1 MYNIM
6 ERGLM
11 MVVHSAVIGVFLYL
25 FMFYA
30 LLQSQ
35 AIAENRSILIS
46 ACILIYMI
54 LFGHSLPK
62 FN

>member
-11 MVVHSAVIGVFLYL
+11 MVVHSVVIGVFLYL

-35 AIAENRSILIS
+35 TIAENRSILIS

>member
-1 MYNIM
+1 MYSIM

-11 MVVHSAVIGVFLYL
+11 MVVHSAVIGTFLYL

-30 LLQSQ
+30 LRQSQ
-35 AIAENRSILIS
+35 PIAENRSILIS

-54 LFGHSLPK
+54 LFGHGLPK
-62 FN
+62 M